1 MGRER
6 RQFPRI
12 HEPCTVRYRRSG
24 EIASAWSRV
33 TVINLSA
40 GGLRFRC
47 ADEPLEPGAPLQI
60 QVALPGFREPMTL
73 KALVVWN
80 QLHASGVTEVGAEFQ
95 DLDVKQQL
103 TIDRLVSF
111 LKRAV

>member
-1 MGRER
+1 MAQER
-6 RQFPRI
+6 RHFPRVR
-12 HEPCTVRYRRSG
+12 EPFTIQYRRSG
-24 EIASAWSRV
+24 EVVSSWSRV

-47 ADEPLEPGAPLQI
+47 ADESLEAGAPLQI
-60 QVALPGFREPMTL
+60 QVTLPGFREPMTL

-95 DLDVKQQL
+95 DLGIKQQL
-103 TIDRLVSF
+103 MIDRLVGF
-111 LKRAV
+111 LKASF